1 VSRTSRRRKP
11 DRGAKIE
18 AATVVAALQS
28 VDETFRAPLTLVY
41 PEDLSCLEIAG
52 ALGVPI
58 GTVMSRLS
66 RGKRSGG
73 RRSSGKKSWEEAE
86 GGGVVAFN
94 DAARRKQACAPTKQ
108 NLS

>member
-1 VSRTSRRRKP
+1 
-11 DRGAKIE
+11 
-18 AATVVAALQS
+18 

-66 RGKRSGG
+66 RGKTQWRSAQQ
-73 RRSSGKKSWEEAE
+73 REEAE
-86 GGGVVAFN
+86 RRSRGGKSWRSMT
-94 DAARRKQACAPTKQ
+94 RRGGNKHAHQRSKIYPERG
-108 NLS
+108 SPGRS

>member
-1 VSRTSRRRKP
+1 MSRTSRRRKP

-58 GTVMSRLS
+58 GRVMSRLS
-66 RGKRSGG
+66 RGNAVAVGAAVGRS
-73 RRSSGKKSWEEAE
+73 RGKKPR
-86 GGGVVAFN
+86 GGSRGV
-94 DAARRKQACAPTKQ
+94 Q
-108 NLS
+108 